1 MTQPHISKSTVI
13 IFAQLF
19 ILFFLTLSLCL
30 KSRQAAAESF
40 LFSEQDPE
48 SAPSKE
54 ETKKDY
60 IHWVDFTIPASVMEK
75 AFRLDINTCQ
85 ESVHLNW
92 IELLSFL
99 GARYGG
105 DFSRFKEADL
115 NALAEKL
122 KNGETMEAL
131 TKNMKY
137 YSYYHGAY
145 TAVLGGM
152 VGYFEQ
158 EIEAPLPETSPEVP
172 GAPQSQDALP
182 ESSAPASQSKTWV
195 TKYGL
200 KAFSPIAKS
209 FPYNDYDDFGVARSY
224 GFKRQHLG
232 HDMMGQVGTPI
243 IAVESGY
250 VEALG
255 WNQYGGWRIGIRSFD
270 KKRYYYYAHLR
281 KNYPYQSNL
290 QVGSVVTAGD
300 VIGYLG
306 RTGYSATENTN
317 NIDTPHL
324 HFGLQ
329 LIFDESQKE
338 GNNEIWIDCYELVKF
353 LHMNQSQV
361 VKVEG
366 TKEWTRVYQ
375 QKEPAYSPS
384 GGTP

>member
-1 MTQPHISKSTVI
+1 M
-13 IFAQLF
+13 
-19 ILFFLTLSLCL
+19 
-30 KSRQAAAESF
+30 
-40 LFSEQDPE
+40 
-48 SAPSKE
+48 E
-54 ETKKDY
+54 E
-60 IHWVDFTIPASVMEK
+60 
-75 AFRLDINTCQ
+75 
-85 ESVHLNW
+85 
-92 IELLSFL
+92 
-99 GARYGG
+99 
-105 DFSRFKEADL
+105 
-115 NALAEKL
+115 
-122 KNGETMEAL
+122 L
-131 TKNMKY
+131 TKDMKY
-137 YSYYHGAY
+137 YSYYHEAY

-158 EIEAPLPETSPEVP
+158 EIEAPLPETSPEGP
-172 GAPQSQDALP
+172 GVPQSQDALP
-182 ESSAPASQSKTWV
+182 ESFAPASQSKTWV

-324 HFGLQ
+324 LLQ
-329 LIFDESQKE
+329 CFPFQL
-338 GNNEIWIDCYELVKF
+338 
-353 LHMNQSQV
+353 
-361 VKVEG
+361 
-366 TKEWTRVYQ
+366 
-375 QKEPAYSPS
+375 
-384 GGTP
+384 